1 MPQYMWEGIFQ
12 VLNVLIPGVILALFA
27 AYYQNRRKRE
37 IQIEGKLAVERI
49 DAYEK
54 LLYCLYNGQ
63 EFHEVTLQEEKEAQA
78 ILDYFDVSTLHFQ
91 CPNAF
96 RDEASFDG
104 FYENLKKLAG
114 EYQIYLDDETSRELS
129 QSIAIYT
136 SLKYWLDAFCDTEHT
151 VDLHVKDEIARRHI
165 DFVFKLTGMVM
176 VHHCARAYALFDN
189 AVCRQ
194 FNQFSLTYRRH
205 RIRKWFRGLKERLLS
220 FFDKGMRNQGLM
232 GEICKFVLRL
242 YKGKDERNM
251 AHIIET
257 VVQVMRYVHFSDRF
271 SPQEFF
277 EKKRLPSE
285 EEQKLYGKIF
295 MAMVHTS

>member
-205 RIRKWFRGLKERLLS
+205 RIRKWFRGLKERLLF

-242 YKGKDERNM
+242 YMGKDERNM

>member
-104 FYENLKKLAG
+104 FYDNLKKLAG

-205 RIRKWFRGLKERLLS
+205 RIRKWFRGLKERLLF

-242 YKGKDERNM
+242 YMGKDERNM
-251 AHIIET
+251 SHIIET

>member
-104 FYENLKKLAG
+104 FYEKLKKLAG
-114 EYQIYLDDETSRELS
+114 EYQIYLDDDTSQELHR
-129 QSIAIYT
+129 SIAIYT
-136 SLKYWLDAFCDTEHT
+136 RLKYWLDAFCDTEHA

-165 DFVFKLTGMVM
+165 DFVFKLTGMM
-176 VHHCARAYALFDN
+176 VVGHCARAYALFDN

-194 FNQFSLTYRRH
+194 FNRFSLTYRKH
-205 RIRKWFRGLKERLLS
+205 RLRKWFRGMKERLLS
-220 FFDKGMRNQGLM
+220 LFDKGMRSQGLM
-232 GEICKFVLRL
+232 GEICKFVISL
-242 YKGKDERNM
+242 YMGKDERNM
-251 AHIIET
+251 AHIMET
-257 VVQVMRYVHFSDRF
+257 VVQVMCYVHFSDRF